1 LSRVSVCRMSSFT
14 SMWRVWL
21 CIALVLF
28 FGVPV
33 FSVLS
38 WIVGG
43 VFGFVLLVVGAVFV
57 FFVLWSDKS

>member
-1 LSRVSVCRMSSFT
+1 MSWFT

-21 CIALVLF
+21 GIALVLF

-43 VFGFVLLVVGAVFV
+43 VFGFVLLVVGAIFV
-57 FFVLWSDKS
+57 VFVLWSDKP

>member
-1 LSRVSVCRMSSFT
+1 VSSFT

-21 CIALVLF
+21 GIALVLF

-57 FFVLWSDKS
+57 FFVLWSDKP

>member
-1 LSRVSVCRMSSFT
+1 MSWFT

-21 CIALVLF
+21 GIALVLF

-57 FFVLWSDKS
+57 VFVFWSDKP

>member
-1 LSRVSVCRMSSFT
+1 MLWFT

-21 CIALVLF
+21 GLALVLL

-43 VFGFVLLVVGAVFV
+43 VFGFVLLVAGGAFV
-57 FFVLWSDKS
+57 FFVLWSDKP

>member
-1 LSRVSVCRMSSFT
+1 MSSFT

-21 CIALVLF
+21 GLALVLF

-57 FFVLWSDKS
+57 FFVLWSDKP

>member
-1 LSRVSVCRMSSFT
+1 MSWFT

-21 CIALVLF
+21 GIALVLF

-43 VFGFVLLVVGAVFV
+43 VFGFVLLVVGAIFV
-57 FFVLWSDKS
+57 FFVLWSNKP

>member
-1 LSRVSVCRMSSFT
+1 MSSFT

-21 CIALVLF
+21 GIALVLF

-43 VFGFVLLVVGAVFV
+43 VFGFVLLVFGAVFV
-57 FFVLWSDKS
+57 FFVLWSDKP

>member
-1 LSRVSVCRMSSFT
+1 MSWFT

-21 CIALVLF
+21 GIALVLF

-38 WIVGG
+38 LIVGG

-57 FFVLWSDKS
+57 FFVLWSDKP

>member
-1 LSRVSVCRMSSFT
+1 MSWFT

-21 CIALVLF
+21 GIALVLF

-57 FFVLWSDKS
+57 FFVLWSDKP

>member
-1 LSRVSVCRMSSFT
+1 MGHHQMSWFT

-21 CIALVLF
+21 GTALVVL
-28 FGVPV
+28 FGVPI

-43 VFGFVLLVVGAVFV
+43 ALGFVLLVVGAVFV
-57 FFVLWSDKS
+57 FFILWSENP

>member
-1 LSRVSVCRMSSFT
+1 MSWFT

-21 CIALVLF
+21 GIALVLF

-43 VFGFVLLVVGAVFV
+43 VFGFVLLVLGAVFV
-57 FFVLWSDKS
+57 FFVLWSDKP

>member
-1 LSRVSVCRMSSFT
+1 
-14 SMWRVWL
+14 MWRVWL
-21 CIALVLF
+21 GIALVLF

-38 WIVGG
+38 WILGG
-43 VFGFVLLVVGAVFV
+43 VFGFVLLLVGAVFV

>member
-1 LSRVSVCRMSSFT
+1 MSWFT

-21 CIALVLF
+21 GIALVLF

-57 FFVLWSDKS
+57 VFVLWSDKP